1 MSALGLIRAMLE
13 PCETRGQALLSAAC
27 FTIIG
32 LGVFAGSYACFQF
45 AQAAQDTIPQM
56 DFDDGYDQNR
66 AGLRMTMYRFYTFSA
81 VLGVGSLFLLVCGAV
96 VLIRSLFPAK
106 TAE

>member
-45 AQAAQDTIPQM
+45 AQAA
-56 DFDDGYDQNR
+56 
-66 AGLRMTMYRFYTFSA
+66 
-81 VLGVGSLFLLVCGAV
+81 
-96 VLIRSLFPAK
+96 
-106 TAE
+106 